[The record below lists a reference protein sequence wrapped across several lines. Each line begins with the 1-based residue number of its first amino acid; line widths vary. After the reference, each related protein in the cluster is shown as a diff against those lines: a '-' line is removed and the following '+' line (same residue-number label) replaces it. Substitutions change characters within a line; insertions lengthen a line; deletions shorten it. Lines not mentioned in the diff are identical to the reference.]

1 MKTPIILDTRNIIST
16 DKLDKNGFKYDNVG
30 RNNIK

>member
-1 MKTPIILDTRNIIST
+1 MKTPIILDTRNIISL
-16 DKLDKNGFKYDNVG
+16 DKLKKNGFKYDNVG